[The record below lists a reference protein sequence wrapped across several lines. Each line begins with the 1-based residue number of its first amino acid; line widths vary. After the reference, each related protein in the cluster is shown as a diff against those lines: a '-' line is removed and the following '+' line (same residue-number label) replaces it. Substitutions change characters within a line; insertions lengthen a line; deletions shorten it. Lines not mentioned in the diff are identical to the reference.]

1 MARIFYFFLKSAVDD
16 IPVEN
21 PICTDDFLG
30 EVGEFVELD
39 GVGYI
44 VTDYVEEI
52 IEEEGDSLYW

>member
-16 IPVEN
+16 TPVKD
-21 PICTDDFLG
+21 PICIDEFIGDI
-30 EVGEFVELD
+30 GEFVELD

-52 IEEEGDSLYW
+52 VCEEGEDFI

>member
-16 IPVEN
+16 TPAEN
-21 PICTDDFLG
+21 PVCTDEFLG

-52 IEEEGDSLYW
+52 VEEEGDSLYW